1 MSLTVRGNFD
11 NRSSL
16 YLLCYRQHKVHV
28 HRKRRVLSI
37 LPTLGVLFVLWW
49 EVLRI
54 LHHTVP
60 GTKTS
65 GLTTR
70 RHLLCKSFKRI
81 SNNTTVHRL
90 HVLRKHFIATPQ
102 YKFNQSGWRRPELQD
117 WWCLSWK
124 EKLLWWLGLAQ
135 ELGQPLPS
143 CFQNTVPPWLFLG
156 GMRRT

>member
-1 MSLTVRGNFD
+1 MAPLDMELDSCYNKLCPLQLEEILTIAIAFICFATD
-11 NRSSL
+11 NIKCM
-16 YLLCYRQHKVHV
+16 YNNV

-81 SNNTTVHRL
+81 SKSTISPRCTGLTCYVSTSLPHHNTNSISQAGVVRSFKIG
-90 HVLRKHFIATPQ
+90 HV
-102 YKFNQSGWRRPELQD
+102 
-117 WWCLSWK
+117 
-124 EKLLWWLGLAQ
+124 
-135 ELGQPLPS
+135 
-143 CFQNTVPPWLFLG
+143 
-156 GMRRT
+156 

>member
-11 NRSSL
+11 NRNSL

-81 SNNTTVHRL
+81 SKSTISPRCTGLTCYVSTSLPHHNTNSISQAGVVRSFKIG
-90 HVLRKHFIATPQ
+90 HV
-102 YKFNQSGWRRPELQD
+102 
-117 WWCLSWK
+117 
-124 EKLLWWLGLAQ
+124 
-135 ELGQPLPS
+135 
-143 CFQNTVPPWLFLG
+143 
-156 GMRRT
+156 